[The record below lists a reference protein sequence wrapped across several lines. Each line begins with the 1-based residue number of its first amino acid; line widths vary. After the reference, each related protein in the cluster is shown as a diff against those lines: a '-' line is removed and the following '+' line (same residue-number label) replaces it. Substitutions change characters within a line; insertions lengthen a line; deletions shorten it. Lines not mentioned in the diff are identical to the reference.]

1 VDKLPDKLKPELVLK
16 KRERANTRLFGV
28 KGDGVRR
35 KIAQEPGRSLGKR
48 KQQSAGRHNCKTGP
62 EGKSEMPIVV
72 KKPGNAG
79 GAKGH
84 YCKQCIKQE
93 ERRAT

>member
-1 VDKLPDKLKPELVLK
+1 MGCEGEQQLV
-16 KRERANTRLFGV
+16 
-28 KGDGVRR
+28 
-35 KIAQEPGRSLGKR
+35 GK
-48 KQQSAGRHNCKTGP
+48 HNCKIGS

-84 YCKQCIKQE
+84 YWKRVSNEKKGGPLGREFKYGRNE
-93 ERRAT
+93 EANSASGQREAGEGS